1 MAGCSGSAHKKEDLL
16 LVKTQKLQAPCMEL
30 ALIQN
35 FPLMEGVS
43 HRRETSNQGHLLIAD
58 SSIVK
63 GHGSE
68 KSDGVKRTSLAVRN
82 GSGKQELQTV
92 TSRVSSPFSFGA
104 IGSCCGLISS
114 IGGSD
119 YVF

>member
-1 MAGCSGSAHKKEDLL
+1 M
-16 LVKTQKLQAPCMEL
+16 KTQKLQAPCIVL

-35 FPLMEGVS
+35 FPLMDGVS
-43 HRRETSNQGHLLIAD
+43 HRRETSSQGHLLIAD
-58 SSIVK
+58 SSIAK

-68 KSDGVKRTSLAVRN
+68 KSAGVKRTSLAVRN

-114 IGGSD
+114 IGGLF
-119 YVF
+119 YGC